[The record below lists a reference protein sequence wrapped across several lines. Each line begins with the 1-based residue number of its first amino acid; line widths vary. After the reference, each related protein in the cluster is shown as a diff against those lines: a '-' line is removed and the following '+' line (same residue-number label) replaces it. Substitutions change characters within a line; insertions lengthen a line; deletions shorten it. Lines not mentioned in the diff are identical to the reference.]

1 MKSKF
6 EVKFEMKLK
15 RKILGQNPRK
25 KENQFWNRTGLE
37 LRSDFWYRTKFIQRF
52 EIK

>member
-15 RKILGQNPRK
+15 RKILGQNARK
-25 KENQFWNRTGLE
+25 KKTISGIE
-37 LRSDFWYRTKFIQRF
+37 LV
-52 EIK
+52 

>member
-15 RKILGQNPRK
+15 RKILGQNPRGK
-25 KENQFWNRTGLE
+25 KEKP
-37 LRSDFWYRTKFIQRF
+37 RTKS
-52 EIK
+52 EED